1 MEEKKIQ
8 SEPKK
13 IQSSNDTIK
22 TLTEE
27 ELEKAIQENNH
38 PTAKKGRPK
47 FIIDYDLVERLGKIM
62 CTYDEVASVLGCSK
76 DVVVKDKKAQERLNK
91 GKEQGKA
98 CLRRIQWEQAK
109 HNPSMAIWLGK
120 QYLGQRDSVETVEN
134 KENIQIVNDVPKA
147 KQG

>member
-1 MEEKKIQ
+1 MEEKKLQ
-8 SEPKK
+8 ANEKPK
-13 IQSSNDTIK
+13 STDTIK

-38 PTAKKGRPK
+38 PKKGRPK

-76 DVVVKDKKAQERLNK
+76 DVVVKDKMAQERLNK

-120 QYLGQRDSVETVEN
+120 QYLGQRDSVEQGEN
-134 KENIQIVNDVPKA
+134 KENIQIVNDVPKS
-147 KQG
+147 KSV